1 VSTAAHFVIGA
12 SKVIVTGRSWLK
24 SGTEM
29 TVVGIGEAAITF
41 GIGKLIA
48 PALG

>member
-1 VSTAAHFVIGA
+1 VAHFAVGA

-29 TVVGIGEAAITF
+29 TVVGVGEAVVTYAI
-41 GIGKLIA
+41 GLLIA
-48 PALG
+48 PALR